1 MSGATWWAFEVIQEG
16 DLMDGMNIF
25 TVRIYK
31 LFGKRGLV
39 VNDMLP
45 VETPVGDFI
54 GYHNRKG
61 GHGLKSMTGSSSS
74 PSPTDTS
81 ALLKTNCAYRNENWR
96 II

>member
-1 MSGATWWAFEVIQEG
+1 MSGAPWWAFEVIQEG
-16 DLMDGMNIF
+16 GLMDGMNIF
-25 TVRIYK
+25 TVRIFK

-61 GHGLKSMTGSSSS
+61 GHGLNKYDWEQFLAFADRHFGI
-74 PSPTDTS
+74 
-81 ALLKTNCAYRNENWR
+81 AENQLR
-96 II
+96 LSK